1 MNDYAKRRI
10 NMVDSQVRPSDVTKF
25 PIIEA
30 MLTIPRER
38 FVPDALR
45 EAAYLGEN
53 LPLGEGRVILDPR
66 TFAKI
71 LDALNVGPKDLVLDI
86 GAGLGYSSAILA
98 HMAEAVVAV
107 EPDEGMAR
115 EAEAALAE
123 TGIDNVAV
131 HRGPLAEGAPDHG
144 PYDAIVLEGAVESL
158 PKAIEDQ
165 LAEGGRIAAIFLER
179 QLGICR
185 FGHKLHGHINW
196 RHGFNS
202 GAPLLPGFAAKKAFS
217 L

>member
-1 MNDYAKRRI
+1 MTDYAQRRRI
-10 NMVDSQVRPSDVTKF
+10 MVDSQVRPSDVTKF

-45 EAAYLGEN
+45 QAAYLGEN
-53 LPLGEGRVILDPR
+53 LPLGEGRAILDPR
-66 TFAKI
+66 TLAKI

-86 GAGLGYSSAILA
+86 GACLGYSSAILA

-107 EPDEGMAR
+107 ESDEDLAR

-131 HRGPLAEGAPDHG
+131 HRGPLVEGAPDHG
-144 PYDAIVLEGAVESL
+144 PYDAIIIEGAVETL

-165 LAEGGRIAAIFLER
+165 LAEGGRIAAIFMER

-185 FGHKLHGHINW
+185 FGHKLGGHINW

-202 GAPLLPGFAAKKAFS
+202 SAPVLPGFAAKKEFS

>member
-1 MNDYAKRRI
+1 MIDYAQRRRV
-10 NMVDSQVRPSDVTKF
+10 MVDTQVRPSDVTKF

-71 LDALNVGPKDLVLDI
+71 LDALNVGPTDLVLDV
-86 GAGLGYSSAILA
+86 GAGLGYSSAVLA

-107 EPDEGMAR
+107 EPDEDLAR

-131 HRGPLAEGAPDHG
+131 HRGPLAEGAPQHG
-144 PYDAIVLEGAVESL
+144 PYDAIIVEGAVDTL
-158 PKAIEDQ
+158 PKALEDQ
-165 LAEGGRIAAIFLER
+165 LADGGRIAAIFMER
-179 QLGICR
+179 RLGICR
-185 FGHKLHGHINW
+185 FGYKVDGHINW
-196 RHGFNS
+196 RHGFNAS
-202 GAPLLPGFAAKKAFS
+202 APVLPDFAAKKEFS

>member
-1 MNDYAKRRI
+1 MTDYAKRRTI
-10 NMVDSQVRPSDVTKF
+10 MVDTQVRPSDVTKF
-25 PIIEA
+25 PILEA

-66 TFAKI
+66 VLAKM
-71 LDALNVGPKDLVLDI
+71 LDVLDIGPKDLVLDV
-86 GAGLGYSSAILA
+86 GAGLGYSSAVIAQL
-98 HMAEAVVAV
+98 AEAVVAV
-107 EPDEGMAR
+107 EPEEDLAR
-115 EAEAALAE
+115 EAEAALVE

-131 HRGPLAEGAPDHG
+131 HRGPLVEGAPEHG
-144 PYDAIVLEGAVESL
+144 PYDAILIEGAVEVL

-165 LAEGGRIAAIFLER
+165 LAEGGRMAAIFMEKH
-179 QLGICR
+179 LGIVR
-185 FGHKLHGHINW
+185 FGYKVDGRISW
-196 RHGFNS
+196 RHGFNG
-202 GAPLLPGFAAKKAFS
+202 GAPVLPGFAGKPEFS